1 MTNDKYFL
9 GVDVGGTKSHAL
21 ITDKK
26 GRALG
31 MGADGAG
38 NYESVGYEGLKV
50 ALQNSVGQALKRAKI
65 TRQQVSGAG
74 FGIAGYDW
82 PAEHEAT
89 RQAIKS
95 LGLTCPCAFVN
106 DTLIGLIAGASA
118 GWGIAIVAGTGNN
131 CWGRDQQGREGRITG
146 RGGVMGE
153 YGGSAEIVARAVQ
166 AVARAWT
173 RRDMPTKLTQTFIK
187 LTGARSAEDLLEG
200 ISLNRYQ
207 LSAANAPAVFQC
219 ARQGD
224 AVARSIIRW
233 AGQELGGSVLAVA
246 RQLNFIFLGFEV
258 VMTGSLFKVSPELS
272 QAMMNTVHAKAPLAR
287 FVPLTAPPVTGGV
300 LLGMEQAG
308 LNTVAIRSQLTKKT
322 QAVWDALQA

>member
-1 MTNDKYFL
+1 MTNDQYFL

-38 NYESVGYEGLKV
+38 NYESVGYKGLRA
-50 ALQNSVGQALKRAKI
+50 ALQNSVRQALKRAGI
-65 TRQQVSGAG
+65 TRQQIAGAG

-118 GWGIAIVAGTGNN
+118 GWGIAVVAGTGNN
-131 CWGRDQQGREGRITG
+131 CWGRDRQGREGRITG
-146 RGGVMGE
+146 RGSAMGE

-166 AVARAWT
+166 SVARAWT
-173 RRDMPTKLTQTFIK
+173 QRGQPTQLTQTFIK
-187 LTGARSAEDLLEG
+187 LTGATTAEDLLEG
-200 ISLNRYQ
+200 ISLNRYP

-219 ARQGD
+219 AGQGD
-224 AVARSIIRW
+224 AVALEIIHW
-233 AGQELGGSVLAVA
+233 AGRELGGSALAVA
-246 RQLNFIFLGFEV
+246 RQLDFLALEFEV
-258 VMTGSLFKVSPELS
+258 VMTGSLFKVSPRLS
-272 QAMMNTVHAKAPLAR
+272 RTMMNTVRAEAPRAR
-287 FVPLTAPPVTGGV
+287 FVPLTAPPVVGGV
-300 LLGMEQAG
+300 LLGMEQLG
-308 LNTVAIRSQLTKKT
+308 LDTCAIRPLLIQSAQEILPS
-322 QAVWDALQA
+322 